1 MNESNKLNVG
11 IIVFY
16 VLFAMAVCLIVFE
29 VINDK
34 NTTTIE
40 ETTPEETTPEKTTPE
55 EVIPWDPV
63 MPEETI
69 IIISE
74 DMQYIL
80 C

>member
-1 MNESNKLNVG
+1 MGNIGKKINIAML
-11 IIVFY
+11 VFY
-16 VLFAMAVCLIVFE
+16 VLFGISVGLIILE
-29 VINDK
+29 VVNMDT

-40 ETTPEETTPEKTTPE
+40 ETIPEKTTPE
-55 EVIPWDPV
+55 EVVPWDPV

-74 DMQYIL
+74 DMQYVS